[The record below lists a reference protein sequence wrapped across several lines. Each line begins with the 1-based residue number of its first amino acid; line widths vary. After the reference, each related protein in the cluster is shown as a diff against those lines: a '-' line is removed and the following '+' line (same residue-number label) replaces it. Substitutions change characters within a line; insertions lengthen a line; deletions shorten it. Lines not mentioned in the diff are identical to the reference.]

1 MKRMEIIKR
10 VEKIFAQII
19 IGCMVAGCMAL
30 AASAAIGQANDAPPQ
45 TPPAKEV
52 HQKPAS
58 PGSNRGEQVFH
69 QNCYRCH
76 QEPKGFSPSVSGTIA
91 RHMRV
96 RANLSEDDYKALL
109 KFLNP

>member
-1 MKRMEIIKR
+1 MKR
-10 VEKIFAQII
+10 VEKIIAQTVF
-19 IGCMVAGCMAL
+19 GCSIAFCAIPVASVAL
-30 AASAAIGQANDAPPQ
+30 AQASQANGAPPQ
-45 TPPAKEV
+45 TPAKDV

-58 PGSNRGEQVFH
+58 PGSDRGEQVFH

-76 QEPKGFSPSVSGTIA
+76 QEPQGFSPSISGTVA

-96 RANLSEDDYKALL
+96 RANLSDDDYKALL